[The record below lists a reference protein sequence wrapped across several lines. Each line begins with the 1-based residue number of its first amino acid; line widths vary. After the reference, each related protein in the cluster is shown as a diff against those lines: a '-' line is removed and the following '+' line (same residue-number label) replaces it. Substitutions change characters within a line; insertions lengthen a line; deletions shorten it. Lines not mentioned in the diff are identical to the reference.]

1 MFGPNSNCDQLLIT
15 IRNILAGISERGI
28 LATAAR
34 VRRGDLRREADGHG
48 ESAVAV
54 QALVARAFEPKVR
67 DDSLVSRYSWQRR
80 EISLQ

>member
-28 LATAAR
+28 LATASR
-34 VRRGDLRREADGHG
+34 VRRCDLRREADGHG